1 MKNARG
7 IALFTCLMLIAISVN
22 MWAADD
28 MDDAFAEAEAQ
39 KDMLAF
45 VQTTAVIQVA

>member
-7 IALFTCLMLIAISVN
+7 IALFTCLMLLAISAN
-22 MWAADD
+22 LWAADE

-39 KDMLAF
+39 KDMLAY
-45 VQTTAVIQVA
+45 VQTRSRN